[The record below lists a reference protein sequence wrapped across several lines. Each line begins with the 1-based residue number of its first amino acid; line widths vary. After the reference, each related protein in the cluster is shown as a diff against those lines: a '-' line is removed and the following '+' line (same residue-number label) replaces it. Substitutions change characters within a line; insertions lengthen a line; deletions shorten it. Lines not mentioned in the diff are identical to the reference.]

1 MQYNVAMKKGNRE
14 MCKWARRLNNF
25 LVEGVLLVLLAT
37 ASVASAL
44 DVGDKAPDFK
54 LPSTNGVDIALSDFR
69 GKKWVFLEFYA
80 AAFVPT
86 WAANLTARKA
96 DYKRFEALGVQ
107 ILAVGA
113 DNPFS
118 QQTFAE
124 SLKLPYPLLS
134 DFVERKVIRSYGI
147 FNEQLMT
154 AVRTFFLIDSQ
165 GVIRKKW
172 VLENPQTTVVYSDT
186 FLRDI
191 EAIVGKKWKLRLT
204 TEFLSRLADL
214 QRPRLCTN

>member
-1 MQYNVAMKKGNRE
+1 VTQQGTAKEKAERSAQNVSLERGDRQMFKLTKG
-14 MCKWARRLNNF
+14 RRSF
-25 LVEGVLLVLLAT
+25 LVLGLLFALLGT
-37 ASVASAL
+37 SRLSSAL

-54 LPSTNGVDIALSDFR
+54 LPSTDGVDIALSDYR

-96 DYKRFEALGVQ
+96 DYKRFEALNVQ
-107 ILAVGA
+107 ILAVSA

-134 DFVERKVIRSYGI
+134 DFVERKVIRTYGI
-147 FNEQLMT
+147 LNEQIMT
-154 AVRTFFLIDSQ
+154 AIRTFFLIDPQ

-172 VLENPQTTVVYSDT
+172 VLDNPQTTVVYSGT

-191 EAIVGKKWKLRLT
+191 EQIIGKK
-204 TEFLSRLADL
+204 
-214 QRPRLCTN
+214 